1 MAKFHKIGP
10 TPANLVRD
18 KTGSSAPRQLEEII
32 DKTPI
37 QADDKIRSQIG
48 EDDEF
53 GGFDDEKDTEY
64 IQRAKRN
71 AMRKRGLDPKSLE
84 KPKAQD
90 KAKTDTPQAKEVKA
104 KAKPT
109 NGGKSKTKTKSKA

>member
-1 MAKFHKIGP
+1 VAKFHKIGP

-18 KTGSSAPRQLEEII
+18 KIESAPRQLEEVI

-37 QADDKIRSQIG
+37 QADDKVRSQTG
-48 EDDEF
+48 EDDGF
-53 GGFDDEKDTEY
+53 GGFDDDEDAEY
-64 IQRAKRN
+64 MQRAKRN

-90 KAKTDTPQAKEVKA
+90 KAKTDTPQVKEVKA

-109 NGGKSKTKTKSKA
+109 NGGKSKTKSKA